1 MQPVAE
7 EQPAST
13 LTEQEAATLRE
24 LMRGVVTDGSASIL
38 QDLPGEPGAK
48 TGTAQYGDGSQSH
61 AWMIATQSDL
71 AVAVFVETGEGG
83 AVTAGPL
90 MHAFLDAPNA

>member
-1 MQPVAE
+1 
-7 EQPAST
+7 
-13 LTEQEAATLRE
+13 
-24 LMRGVVTDGSASIL
+24 MRAVVTEGSASIL

-61 AWMIATQSDL
+61 AWMIATQGDL